1 MQTILLILEI
11 FLAFCNSCIMLF
23 LFKNFLAKPH
33 NSLEERVTKI
43 EVKVEEIDTSLKQG
57 NDRFREQKQMNEV
70 FVNCMLAFIDFEIA
84 FCQSTGYENS
94 KDLIK
99 AKSILQDYLARK

>member
-23 LFKNFLAKPH
+23 LFKGFLMKPH
-33 NSLEERVTKI
+33 NNLEERVQKVEI
-43 EVKVEEIDTSLKQG
+43 KVEEVQESLRQG
-57 NDRFREQKQMNEV
+57 NDRFREQKEMNEV

-84 FCQSTGYENS
+84 FCQSSGYENS
-94 KDLIK
+94 SDLMR
-99 AKSILQDYLARK
+99 AKQTLQGYLARK